1 MIGTGVRTEQ
11 IDRLERHDL
20 VELHQAFSDGVGVL
34 AKARRKVLQQQLHRF
49 DCSAGPAPAQASSRS
64 QVLPYRE
71 GGTRIH
77 DRPSHELL
85 RKDIVRAPLS
95 LQSIRRDEHRD
106 AAGVGTNKH
115 ALPRPRRRLA
125 LQFLVQ
131 GLVIKFR

>member
-1 MIGTGVRTEQ
+1 M
-11 IDRLERHDL
+11 
-20 VELHQAFSDGVGVL
+20 
-34 AKARRKVLQQQLHRF
+34 
-49 DCSAGPAPAQASSRS
+49 
-64 QVLPYRE
+64 PYRE

-77 DRPSHELL
+77 DRPSHEFL

-131 GLVIKFR
+131 GVVIKFR